1 MHKILLVFPAL
12 LLVPPVSAEETWELK
27 QLMQTMA
34 QVESSSARFTETK
47 YLSVLTAPLT
57 LSGKLTYTRPGRV
70 EKHVLVPYD
79 ERLTVEGNVLTLEK
93 NGKSRT
99 LDLPSYPVAW
109 AFVESIRAT
118 LSGDLALL
126 QRFYRA
132 RFDGDNA
139 AWHLILEPLD
149 GEITAYVQSITIDGS
164 DNRIDRVELREA
176 GGDRSVMIITGSGA

>member
-1 MHKILLVFPAL
+1 MRKILLAALAL
-12 LLVPPVSAEETWELK
+12 LWMRGGGAEEIWGLT

-34 QVESSSARFTETK
+34 QVESSSTRFTETK
-47 YLSVLTAPLT
+47 YLSVLTTPLT
-57 LSGKLTYTRPGRV
+57 LSGKLTYARPGRV

-99 LDLPSYPVAW
+99 LNLPSHPVAW

-164 DNRIDRVELREA
+164 DNRVNSVEILEV
-176 GGDRSVMIITGSGA
+176 GGDKSVMTITWKEF